1 MREFKIRYY
10 LDNNA
15 WTDEQFE
22 DAQDIENVFTITEDM
37 IVDLIRGRVELEP
50 GDFISEI
57 EGL

>member
-1 MREFKIRYY
+1 MKEFKIKYY

-22 DAQDIENVFTITEDM
+22 DAGDIENVFTITKDM
-37 IVDLIRGRVELEP
+37 VVDLIRGRVKLEP

-57 EGL
+57 EEL